1 MKYAGK
7 IPSVGARIIKS
18 SAAVVLCMLLYY
30 IRTLLPIGNGIPFY
44 SALAAL
50 WCMQPDPGTTRNM
63 ALQRTVGTF
72 IGAVYGFVFL
82 VLLMTF
88 GMPPHIIVYLAAS
101 VMIIPII
108 YTTVL
113 INKRNASF
121 FSCVVFLSIALTH
134 SFDDEP
140 FMFVLNRVLDTLIGI
155 AVGVGVNTF
164 RLPEKHDNET
174 LYISGID
181 SVLVSDDPHSVSYN
195 RVELNRLISEG
206 VKFTISTIHTPAELI
221 AIMKGVDL
229 KIPVIVMDGAA
240 IFDIPE
246 NRYIYAEYLD
256 DDIVK
261 KVENIFSEND
271 VHCFASVLYD
281 HTLIVYYGDLTNP
294 AEKQYFEKC
303 RRSPYSNYIDNA
315 FRHDENTDKTLYLMG
330 IDKNDKILKLKDD
343 IEAACK
349 DNVRI
354 TVEECEIEGF
364 ACIKIYSPLASK
376 NEMIKKLLKLTNS
389 ENKVTFGSIRDRYDV
404 YIGDGGG
411 NDTVKKL
418 KRLYTHSGY
427 SG

>member
-1 MKYAGK
+1 MKHIGK
-7 IPSVGARIIKS
+7 FPPVGARIIKS

-50 WCMQPDPGTTRNM
+50 WCMQPDTGATKNM

-72 IGAVYGFVFL
+72 IGAIYGFIFL
-82 VLLMTF
+82 IILKTV
-88 GMPPHIIVYLAAS
+88 GMPPQIVVYLAAS
-101 VMIIPII
+101 VIIIPII

-134 SFDDEP
+134 SFDNDP

-155 AVGVGVNTF
+155 AVGVEVNTF

-181 SVLVSDDPHSVSYN
+181 SVLVSDDPHSVSYS

-221 AIMKGVDL
+221 PIMKGVDL

-240 IFDIPE
+240 IYDISE
-246 NRYIYAEYLD
+246 NTYIYGLFLD
-256 DDIVK
+256 
-261 KVENIFSEND
+261 ENISEKIEAIFEKNKI
-271 VHCFASVLYD
+271 HCFVNILYD
-281 HTLIVYYGDLTNP
+281 HTLLVYYGEFTNS
-294 AEKQYFEKC
+294 AEKIYFEQH
-303 RRSPYSNYIDNA
+303 RRSPYSNYVRSV
-315 FRHDENTDKTLYLMG
+315 FRNKEHSDKILYLMG
-330 IDKNDKILKLKDD
+330 IDKNEKIQILKND
-343 IEAACK
+343 IENICGES
-349 DNVRI
+349 VRI
-354 TVEECEIEGF
+354 TVEDSGYEEYSF
-364 ACIKIYSPLASK
+364 IKIYSPLASK
-376 NEMIKKLLKLTNS
+376 DEMINKLMQITNS
-389 ENKVTFGSIRDRYDV
+389 EKKVTFGSIREKYDV

-411 NDTVKKL
+411 NNTVKKL
-418 KRLYTHSGY
+418 KKLYTHSGY